1 MEHAHLPSVNK
12 TKPQVDDEVSLPKSV
27 TQVFGVGSSRTVPA
41 AELSDAGA
49 RLVANQIDLSPLNI
63 RPSAKNGWET
73 GAKST
78 QFFFGFGA

>member
-12 TKPQVDDEVSLPKSV
+12 TKPEVDDEVSLPKSV
-27 TQVFGVGSSRTVPA
+27 TQVFGIGCSRTVPA
-41 AELSDAGA
+41 AEASDAGA
-49 RLVANQIDLSPLNI
+49 RLVGNQIDLALLDI

-78 QFFFGFGA
+78 QFFLDFGA